1 MKTLRT
7 VVVGLGRIGYRT
19 HVPRTHEHPG
29 FELAAVV
36 DPLRERLDEVHSEYG
51 TPGYTDLA
59 ECLDAEKPDLVTIA
73 SPTLFHTDQAIL
85 AFERGCDVFTDKPMA
100 PSLAEADRMIDG
112 MKRTGRKL
120 MVYQPRRADADIVAL
135 ETILERNLLGPLY
148 MIKATRSR
156 YTRRHDW
163 QAFVKNGGGML
174 NNYGAHVIDQ
184 GLYLTDGKA
193 KYISCSLRTIAA
205 LGDADDVVK
214 AVIESES
221 GILID
226 VDINMA
232 TAHEMQPWHI
242 LGKYGSAVMVD
253 GVWNVKYYDPDQ
265 LEDVAI
271 QDALAA
277 PGRSYTS
284 GEVIPWQET
293 TVNVSDYQPVNYY
306 DRCHEYFAQD
316 KAPYVSIDQSRELM
330 RVLEECRKDA
340 AR

>member
-1 MKTLRT
+1 T
-7 VVVGLGRIGYRT
+7 
-19 HVPRTHEHPG
+19 G

-36 DPLRERLDEVHSEYG
+36 DPLQERLDEAKSDYDVA
-51 TPGYTDLA
+51 GYKDLA
-59 ECLDAEKPDLVTIA
+59 ECLEAERPDLVTIA

-100 PSLAEADRMIDG
+100 GSLEEADRMIDG

-135 ETILERNLLGPLY
+135 ETILNRDLLGPIY
-148 MIKATRSR
+148 MIKATRSN
-156 YTRRHDW
+156 YARRHDW
-163 QAFVKNGGGML
+163 QAFLKNGGGML

-184 GLYLTDGKA
+184 GLYLTGEKA
-193 KYISCSLRTIAA
+193 AHISCTLRTIAA

-214 AVIESES
+214 AVFETES
-221 GILID
+221 GIIVD

-232 TAHEMQPWHI
+232 TAHKMPPWHI
-242 LGKYGSAVMVD
+242 LGKYGSAVLES
-253 GVWNVKYYDPDQ
+253 GIWNVKFYDPGALD
-265 LEDVAI
+265 DVAI

-277 PGRSYTS
+277 PGRSYSS
-284 GEVIPWQET
+284 GEFIPWQET
-293 TVNVSDYQPVNYY
+293 TVSVSDYEPVNYY

-316 KAPYVSIDQSRELM
+316 KAPYVPIDQSRELM